1 MDKEIAK
8 AQKILKSFTKDG
20 VDLGST
26 TPSPNSDASKKS
38 KSRAKIPAEVIQQAK
53 GIAIF
58 TTVRAGM
65 WVSGSAGSGVVMA
78 RLPDG
83 SNSWSPPSAF
93 SAYTVGAG
101 VILGADHTESVCVL
115 NTDEAVRAFAQE
127 RFGFGA
133 GLSVTAGPVGAGTAS
148 LHGARDPVW
157 IYSKSRGI
165 FLGAQVDGTRF
176 NARDDIN
183 EGFYGEE
190 GITPERILRGRS
202 RRSWRGRH
210 KGFLGALDK
219 TRLCIG
225 RLC

>member
-8 AQKILKSFTKDG
+8 AQKILKSFTKEG
-20 VDLGST
+20 VDLG
-26 TPSPNSDASKKS
+26 SDASKKS
-38 KSRAKIPAEVIQQAK
+38 KGRAKIPAEVIQQAK

-83 SNSWSPPSAF
+83 DWSPPSAF

-115 NTDEAVRAFAQE
+115 NTDEAVRAFTQE
-127 RFGFGA
+127 KFGFGA

-148 LHGARDPVW
+148 LHDAKDPVW

-165 FLGAQVDGTRF
+165 FIGAQVDGTRF

-183 EGFYGEE
+183 EGFYGEV
-190 GITPERILRGRS
+190 GITPEKVLRGGS
-202 RRSWRGRH
+202 KNGVQGSVTGD
-210 KGFLGALDK
+210 L
-219 TRLCIG
+219 
-225 RLC
+225 

>member
-1 MDKEIAK
+1 MGKRPSMVIPY
-8 AQKILKSFTKDG
+8 QSSISG
-20 VDLGST
+20 VING
-26 TPSPNSDASKKS
+26 KS

-53 GIAIF
+53 GIAIS

-83 SNSWSPPSAF
+83 SNDWSPPSAF

-115 NTDEAVRAFAQE
+115 NTDEAVRAIAQE

-133 GLSVTAGPVGAGTAS
+133 GLFVTAGPVGAGTAS
-148 LHGARDPVW
+148 LHGDKDPVW

-183 EGFYGEE
+183 EGVLRRGKHHAGKDLAGGVLRGEAN
-190 GITPERILRGRS
+190 PERQEEDERDGRP
-202 RRSWRGRH
+202 
-210 KGFLGALDK
+210 GAERDDHEDD
-219 TRLCIG
+219 G
-225 RLC
+225 VNQ

>member
-8 AQKILKSFTKDG
+8 DQKILKSFTKEG
-20 VDLGST
+20 Q
-26 TPSPNSDASKKS
+26 KS
-38 KSRAKIPAEVIQQAK
+38 QGRAKIPAEVIHQAK

-58 TTVRAGM
+58 TTMRAGM

-83 SNSWSPPSAF
+83 TWSPPSAF

-115 NTDEAVRAFAQE
+115 NTDEAVRAFTPDK
-127 RFGFGA
+127 FGFGA
-133 GLSVTAGPVGAGTAS
+133 GLSLTAGPVGVGTDS
-148 LHGARDPVW
+148 LHDAKDPVW

-183 EGFYGEE
+183 DGFYGEA
-190 GITPERILRGRS
+190 GITPDKILRADVRTEL
-202 RRSWRGRH
+202 
-210 KGFLGALDK
+210 KGAAQGIF
-219 TRLCIG
+219 
-225 RLC
+225 

>member
-8 AQKILKSFTKDG
+8 AQKIFKSFTKEG
-20 VDLGST
+20 VDTGSSSPSS
-26 TPSPNSDASKKS
+26 TPDTSKKT
-38 KSRAKIPAEVIQQAK
+38 KGRAKIPAEVIQNAK
-53 GIAIF
+53 GLAIF
-58 TTVRAGM
+58 TTMRAGM

-83 SNSWSPPSAF
+83 TWSPPSAF

-115 NTDEAVRAFAQE
+115 NTDDAVRAFTQE
-127 RFGFGA
+127 KFGFGA
-133 GLSVTAGPVGAGTAS
+133 GLSVTAGPVGTGTAS
-148 LHGARDPVW
+148 MHDATDPVW

-183 EGFYGEE
+183 EGFYGVT
-190 GITPERILRGRS
+190 GITPEAILRGEAKTEL
-202 RRSWRGRH
+202 
-210 KGFLGALDK
+210 KGASQG
-219 TRLCIG
+219 IMESS
-225 RLC
+225 

>member
-1 MDKEIAK
+1 MEKEIAK
-8 AQKILKSFTKDG
+8 AQKILKSFTKEG
-20 VDLGST
+20 VDLGSSS
-26 TPSPNSDASKKS
+26 PSANSDTNKKS
-38 KSRAKIPAEVIQQAK
+38 RGLAKIPAEVIQQAK

-83 SNSWSPPSAF
+83 SNDWSPPSAF

-101 VILGADHTESVCVL
+101 VILGADHTESVCML
-115 NTDEAVRAFAQE
+115 NTDEAVRAFTQDK
-127 RFGFGA
+127 FGFGA
-133 GLSVTAGPVGAGTAS
+133 GLSVTAGPVGAGTDS
-148 LHGARDPVW
+148 LHDAKDPVW

-190 GITPERILRGRS
+190 GITPERILRGEVKAELKEAA
-202 RRSWRGRH
+202 
-210 KGFLGALDK
+210 KGIFGSN
-219 TRLCIG
+219 
-225 RLC
+225 

>member
-20 VDLGST
+20 VDLGS
-26 TPSPNSDASKKS
+26 NVSKQN
-38 KSRAKIPAEVIQQAK
+38 KSRANIPTEVIQQAR

-83 SNSWSPPSAF
+83 NWSPPSAF

-115 NTDEAVRAFAQE
+115 NTDEAVRAFTQDK
-127 RFGFGA
+127 FGFGA
-133 GLSVTAGPVGAGTAS
+133 GLSVTAGPVGVGTAS
-148 LHGARDPVW
+148 MHDAKDPIW
-157 IYSKSRGI
+157 IYSKSRGV

-183 EGFYGEE
+183 EGFYGEV
-190 GITPERILRGRS
+190 GITPEKVLRGEVKAES
-202 RRSWRGRH
+202 
-210 KGFLGALDK
+210 KGAAQGIFASA
-219 TRLCIG
+219 
-225 RLC
+225 

>member
-8 AQKILKSFTKDG
+8 AQKIFKSFTKEG
-20 VDLGST
+20 VDIGSSS
-26 TPSPNSDASKKS
+26 PSSTHDTSKKT
-38 KSRAKIPAEVIQQAK
+38 KGRAKIPAEVIQNAK
-53 GIAIF
+53 GLAIF
-58 TTVRAGM
+58 ITMRAGM

-83 SNSWSPPSAF
+83 TWSPPSAF

-115 NTDEAVRAFAQE
+115 NTDEAVRAFTQE
-127 RFGFGA
+127 KFGFGA

-148 LHGARDPVW
+148 MHDAKDPVW

-183 EGFYGEE
+183 EGFYGVTS
-190 GITPERILRGRS
+190 ITPEAILRGEVKAEL
-202 RRSWRGRH
+202 
-210 KGFLGALDK
+210 KGASQGILEGF
-219 TRLCIG
+219 
-225 RLC
+225 

>member
-1 MDKEIAK
+1 MDQEIAK
-8 AQKILKSFTKDG
+8 AQKILKSFTKEG
-20 VDLGST
+20 VDLS
-26 TPSPNSDASKKS
+26 SDASKKS
-38 KSRAKIPAEVIQQAK
+38 KGRAKIPAEVIQQAK
-53 GIAIF
+53 GLAVF

-83 SNSWSPPSAF
+83 DWSPPSAF

-101 VILGADHTESVCVL
+101 VVLGADHTEAVCVL
-115 NTDEAVRAFAQE
+115 NTDEAVRAFTQE

-148 LHGARDPVW
+148 LHDAKDPVW

-183 EGFYGEE
+183 EGFYGEM
-190 GITPERILRGRS
+190 GITPEKILRGEVKAGLKDAAQGIFES
-202 RRSWRGRH
+202 
-210 KGFLGALDK
+210 A
-219 TRLCIG
+219 
-225 RLC
+225 